1 MFSMNNG
8 SSSRNSSSVQTGCSS
23 QSKKSKNWTLLFY
36 TSEDEKIESAA
47 PWDVSKLL
55 FSGNRQHN
63 VAVVW
68 LLETPKYG
76 SWLISAEG
84 TAQVDRAPC
93 RKGLRLSDP
102 DTLSDFIKNS
112 IELFPAD
119 NYALFLQGH
128 GGGWYLEMADGK
140 CISVSQL
147 TGILQSALHAKGVKN
162 FEILAFDNCYMSTI
176 ETVYQVREL
185 TNYIVACEDA
195 SPDEGLVDVGLL
207 EMFGSNQTTEDI
219 LGFMVK
225 QFVARNDKIP
235 EGSPGK
241 TEEKPDP
248 ADVTVI
254 ATRYLNGLKA
264 FLQSLQFKLQSALN
278 NVDPSFLRD
287 RAHAVDRD
295 YYKWYQVQD
304 LGSLVQALLSVVP
317 ASESEAGAAS
327 EEESELWD
335 DILGDAH

>member
-1 MFSMNNG
+1 
-8 SSSRNSSSVQTGCSS
+8 
-23 QSKKSKNWTLLFY
+23 
-36 TSEDEKIESAA
+36 
-47 PWDVSKLL
+47 
-55 FSGNRQHN
+55 
-63 VAVVW
+63 
-68 LLETPKYG
+68 
-76 SWLISAEG
+76 
-84 TAQVDRAPC
+84 
-93 RKGLRLSDP
+93 
-102 DTLSDFIKNS
+102 
-112 IELFPAD
+112 
-119 NYALFLQGH
+119 
-128 GGGWYLEMADGK
+128 
-140 CISVSQL
+140 
-147 TGILQSALHAKGVKN
+147 
-162 FEILAFDNCYMSTI
+162 
-176 ETVYQVREL
+176 
-185 TNYIVACEDA
+185 
-195 SPDEGLVDVGLL
+195 
-207 EMFGSNQTTEDI
+207 MFGSNQTTEDI